1 LAFLVLFL
9 NPHGWLN
16 DGVLLGA
23 DDRSSNRLEFAMVC
37 VGLWA
42 GLIVIDAGIYLLIY
56 LVTIGGL
63 SIRQVNAG
71 KVVLISVATLISL
84 FVFIADGGFD
94 WASGLPL
101 MLGSA
106 LGVRLG
112 GALVLAIALQVVFM
126 FLMWVHPKAYPVMM

>member
-1 LAFLVLFL
+1 
-9 NPHGWLN
+9 
-16 DGVLLGA
+16 
-23 DDRSSNRLEFAMVC
+23 MVC

-84 FVFIADGGFD
+84 FVFIADGGVD